1 MGLVQS
7 LMSNNTTA
15 ATTAAVPA
23 PLVIDTTVKDET
35 SLLTKPKNLS
45 PITEEV
51 TEPFKEPTVE
61 DKPHVLD
68 TTVPVADVKATIIT
82 TPNITSIIE
91 PEMEPET
98 DSTVT
103 DSTVTSV
110 MDSSVTTTTSVTP
123 VEDSTSVAASGS
135 KVEVTPVDVS
145 PAADVVKKNKKKNKN
160 KGNKH

>member
-7 LMSNNTTA
+7 LMSNNTTS
-15 ATTAAVPA
+15 ATSVATPA
-23 PLVIDTTVKDET
+23 PLVIDTTVKDES

-91 PEMEPET
+91 PEIEP
-98 DSTVT
+98 VT
-103 DSTVTSV
+103 DSTVTPV